1 MHRTRTTGRTRGL
14 RQLLLQPELS
24 FLMEA
29 HNGISAKIVEEA
41 GFDGIWASGLTMSAS
56 CGVRDNNELSWTQVA
71 DQAAFMADATTI
83 PILLD
88 GDTGYGNF
96 NNVRR
101 LVRRLEQIGVGGVAI
116 EDKQFPKTN
125 SFLRSERQPLA
136 DIDEFCGRLKAGKD
150 SQQDE
155 DFIVVA
161 RVEAFIAGWG
171 MVEALRRAEA
181 YRQAGADAI
190 LIHSRQPI
198 PTEIFAFLAEWAG
211 RSPVVLV
218 PTKYYTTPT
227 VDFRQ
232 RHVNVVIWANH
243 LLRAAI
249 TAMRQTAESIRQDE
263 SLINVEPELAPL
275 QEIFRLQGD
284 LELEAAEAQYLPAPG
299 IVLGAIV
306 LAAGAAGNFGG
317 LTNDTP
323 KTMLRVKGQPILARL
338 LGDLATFGC
347 RSVTVV
353 RGYAASAVTVAGA
366 DYIDNPEYVDT
377 GEAYSLAL
385 AAGALRG
392 PAIVSFGDIV
402 VKRHVIHALLEDRD
416 EGIAILVDSKLAQS
430 PQPNGVRCDRPYSG
444 RFELHPIHLV
454 EIDTVAPEANH
465 GIWIGLM
472 YVGSQGATWLRDAIE
487 QARADGTL
495 RTARICELL
504 ARVLRNGQPV
514 RVIYT
519 HGGWINVNNL
529 ADLLEAAAL

>member
-1 MHRTRTTGRTRGL
+1 MHRSGMIRRTSRL

-29 HNGISAKIVEEA
+29 HNGLSAKVVEEA

-71 DQAAFMADATTI
+71 DQAAFMADATAI
-83 PILLD
+83 PIMLD

-101 LVRRLEQIGVGGVAI
+101 LVRRLEQIGIAGVAI

-125 SFLRSERQPLA
+125 SFLRSARQPLA
-136 DIDEFCGRLKAGKD
+136 DIDEFCGKIKAGKD
-150 SQQDE
+150 SQWDE
-155 DFIVVA
+155 DFVLVA
-161 RVEAFIAGWG
+161 RVEALIAGWG
-171 MVEALRRAEA
+171 MAEALRRAEA
-181 YRQAGADAI
+181 YHQAGADAI

-198 PTEIFAFLAEWAG
+198 PSEIFTFLAEWAG

-232 RHVNVVIWANH
+232 RNVSIVIWANH
-243 LLRAAI
+243 LLRSALA
-249 TAMRQTAESIRQDE
+249 AMRQTAERIRQDE
-263 SLINVEPELAPL
+263 SLINIEPDVAPL

-284 LELEAAEAQYLPAPG
+284 HELEAAEAQYLPAPG
-299 IVLGAIV
+299 TTLGAIV
-306 LAAGAAGNFGG
+306 LAAGGAGNFGG

-366 DYIDNPEYVDT
+366 EYIDNPDFVDT
-377 GEAYSLAL
+377 GEAFSLAL
-385 AAGALRG
+385 AADALRG
-392 PAIVSFGDIV
+392 PAIVLFGDIV
-402 VKRHVIHALLEDRD
+402 VKRHVIHALFEEPD
-416 EGIAILVDSKLAQS
+416 EGVAILVDSKLAQAAL
-430 PQPNGVRCDRPYSG
+430 PNAVRCDRPYSG
-444 RFELHPIHLV
+444 RFELNPVSLL
-454 EIDTVAPEANH
+454 EIDTVAPDANH
-465 GIWIGLM
+465 GIWIGMM
-472 YVGSQGATWLRDAIE
+472 YVGDQGAIWLREAIE
-487 QARADGTL
+487 QSKADGTL
-495 RTARICELL
+495 RTARICDLL
-504 ARVLRNGQPV
+504 TRILSSGRPV

-529 ADLLEAAAL
+529 ADLLEAASL